1 MAIILTK
8 ELLTTKAEEIAKT
21 LVNNNKGDSGVTK
34 TQIRKFYN
42 DFLVLKSK
50 ADICC
55 NSEDDFKNKILPL
68 IFFSKAK
75 LAYSYGRNQ
84 KNISK
89 DFVQMLDS
97 YIDKIE
103 TKADFN
109 NFLKFYEALIGYSTY
124 YFTEKSEERDSDN
137 GANRQRNNDRRDG
150 GYRR

>member
-1 MAIILTK
+1 MAIVLTK

-89 DFVQMLDS
+89 DFVQLLDS

-124 YFTEKSEERDSDN
+124 FFAEKSEERDSDN
-137 GANRQRNNDRRDG
+137 GANRQRNNDRWNG
-150 GYRR
+150 GTRR

>member
-1 MAIILTK
+1 MAIVLTK

-21 LVNNNKGDSGVTK
+21 LVNNNKDVSGVTK

-50 ADICC
+50 ADIC
-55 NSEDDFKNKILPL
+55 NEDDFKNKILPL

-84 KNISK
+84 KNI
-89 DFVQMLDS
+89 
-97 YIDKIE
+97 E

-124 YFTEKSEERDSDN
+124 FFAEKSEERDSDN
-137 GANRQRNNDRRDG
+137 GANRQRNNDRWNG
-150 GYRR
+150 GTRRWVLILLNYKEK